1 VLLISFVGISG
12 SPSPSLVRWNP
23 KYGHEEKA
31 AALPEPDHTIYNYNG
46 YGDVT
51 SKTVGPGNRGGGASC
66 QRGGGQCSCSQCIG
80 GRCETCVV
88 NGNTGEA
95 YRFRPKENQYRYG
108 HDGALDLSSMTA
120 PDQVLAEVLAYPEN
134 KHVKHAGVFHVM
146 QVVSKASDTD
156 HTIYNYNDYGQVT
169 SKTVGPGNRGGGSGC
184 QRGGGQCSC
193 SQCIGGRCETC
204 VVNGYTGEAIRFR
217 PKENQYR
224 YGHEEKAAALPEPD
238 HTTDEAAVPST
249 VVASSHSNGVVFF
262 AVAGVGAA
270 IGVALLVSGVRQMK
284 GNKVHLAEPLTKGQS
299 ADYAAI

>member
-1 VLLISFVGISG
+1 MTAPDQVLAEVLAYPENKHVKHAGVFHVMQVVSKASDTDHTIYNYNDYGQVTSKTVGPGNRGGGSG
-12 SPSPSLVRWNP
+12 CQRGGGQCSCSQCIGGRCETCVVNGYTGEAIRFRP
-23 KYGHEEKA
+23 KQNQYRYGHEEKA

-204 VVNGYTGEAIRFR
+204 VVNGYTGE
-217 PKENQYR
+217 
-224 YGHEEKAAALPEPD
+224 
-238 HTTDEAAVPST
+238 
-249 VVASSHSNGVVFF
+249 
-262 AVAGVGAA
+262 
-270 IGVALLVSGVRQMK
+270 
-284 GNKVHLAEPLTKGQS
+284 
-299 ADYAAI
+299 